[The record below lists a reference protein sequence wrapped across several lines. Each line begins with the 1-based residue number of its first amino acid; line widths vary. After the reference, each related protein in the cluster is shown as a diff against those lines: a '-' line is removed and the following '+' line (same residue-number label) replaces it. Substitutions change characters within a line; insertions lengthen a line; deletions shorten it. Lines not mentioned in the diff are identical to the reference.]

1 MGTGV
6 GSAPGPPLVRT
17 LRRVLVANRGE
28 IARRVIKGAHD
39 FGCEAVA
46 VYAADD
52 AASPHVGEADAAV
65 RLRGDG
71 LARTYLDPGAL
82 VDAAQRSGAD
92 ALHPGYGFLSENP
105 ALPEAC
111 RAAGLVWV
119 GPPPEAMRTMGHKA
133 RAKEVVAG
141 AGVPVLPS
149 TVVPPGASAAALRE
163 AAATVGFPL
172 LVKASAG
179 GGGRGMRLVHEGGG
193 GAAGVDVLAEAVA
206 AAQREA
212 ATAFGSDEVF
222 LERYL
227 TTPRHVEVQVIGDAH
242 GAVAHLFDRECSVQ
256 RRHQKVVEEA
266 PALLVPLATRQR
278 MWEAAVAAARAVG
291 YEGVGTVE
299 YLVDESGFYF
309 LEMNTRL
316 QVEHGVT
323 ELVTGLDLVGLQLA
337 VASGHP
343 LPFAQSEVTTS
354 GHAVEVRLCA
364 ERPRE
369 DYRPTPG
376 TVRHVRWPEGAGL
389 RTDRAVESGS
399 VVSAA
404 YDSLVAKLM
413 AHGADRAAAIAKLS
427 LALRALELDGLET
440 NRELLQA
447 VLDDGAYRR
456 GDADIHFLQNRPDLR
471 DAVLDDQVR
480 HRHAVAVAGVLV
492 EERAARSLVPVP
504 AAGWRNVGRALHADE
519 LTDAAGV
526 LSVRPPGPGA
536 PAAVLVGGEWHA
548 VGTLRSIGTE
558 AGAGT
563 VDLATT
569 SDGLQ
574 RRYWVRHTWGAP
586 WAYVNGPEGQSTF
599 ALRTEDDADDR
610 SGVAG
615 ECRAPLPGAVT
626 KVLVAVGDTV
636 GEGDGLV
643 VLEAMK
649 MEHTLRTDG
658 AGTVSR
664 VLTEPGQQVDVGDLL
679 VELAPSA

>member
-1 MGTGV
+1 M
-6 GSAPGPPLVRT
+6 ARALH
-17 LRRVLVANRGE
+17 RVLVANRGE
-28 IARRVIKGAHD
+28 IARRVIRGAHD

-46 VYAADD
+46 VYAPDD

-65 RLRGDG
+65 LLPGES
-71 LARTYLDPGAL
+71 LAQTYLDPAAL
-82 VDAAQRSGAD
+82 VEAAQLADAD

-105 ALPEAC
+105 DLAEAC
-111 RAAGLVWV
+111 QAAGLVWV
-119 GPPPEAMRTMGHKA
+119 GPPPGAMRTMGHKA

-141 AGVPVLPS
+141 AGVPVLPGA
-149 TVVPPGASAAALRE
+149 VVPPGAGAAQLAE
-163 AAATVGFPL
+163 AAGAVGFPL

-179 GGGRGMRLVHEGGG
+179 GGGRGMRLVPASDGDGDGDGG
-193 GAAGVDVLAEAVA
+193 VLADAVA

-212 ATAFGSDEVF
+212 ASAFGSDEVF

-227 TTPRHVEVQVIGDAH
+227 ATPRHVEVQVIGDAH
-242 GAVAHLFDRECSVQ
+242 GTVSHLFDRECSVQ

-266 PALLVPLATRQR
+266 PAVLVPLEIRQR
-278 MWEAAVAAARAVG
+278 MWEAAVAAAGAVG
-291 YEGVGTVE
+291 YEGAGTVE
-299 YLVDESGFYF
+299 FLVDESGFYF

-323 ELVTGLDLVGLQLA
+323 ELVTGLDLVGLQLT

-343 LPFAQSEVTTS
+343 LPFAQSDLVPT

-376 TVRHVRWPEGAGL
+376 TVRQVRWPDGAGL
-389 RTDRAVESGS
+389 RTDRAIETGS
-399 VVSAA
+399 VVSPA

-447 VLDDGAYRR
+447 VLDDDAYRR
-456 GDADIHFLQNRPDLR
+456 GDADIHFLENRPDLR
-471 DAVLDDQVR
+471 DAVLDDEVR
-480 HRHAVAVAGVLV
+480 HRHAAAVAGVLLAQ
-492 EERAARSLVPVP
+492 RAARSLVPVP
-504 AAGWRNVGRALHADE
+504 AAGWRNVGHALHADE
-519 LTDAAGV
+519 LTDAAGA
-526 LSVRPPGPGA
+526 LSVRLAAPDA
-536 PAAVLVGGEWHA
+536 PAVVLVDGEWHT
-548 VGTLRSIGTE
+548 VGTVTT
-558 AGAGT
+558 GAGSGART
-563 VDLATT
+563 GDTTADLATP
-569 SDGLQ
+569 SDGLR
-574 RRYWVRHTWGAP
+574 RRYRVRHA
-586 WAYVNGPEGQSTF
+586 WAAHWAFVNGPEGQSTF
-599 ALRTEDDADDR
+599 ALRSEDDPDDR

-636 GEGDGLV
+636 AEGDGLV

-649 MEHTLRTDG
+649 MEHTLRADG

-664 VLTEPGQQVDVGDLL
+664 VLTEPGQQVDVGDLV
-679 VELAPSA
+679 VELEPSA